1 MNKII
6 LRTLADFKAYCNSLN
21 ITPHIQLQPK
31 KHQNMRGE
39 YLHQI
44 QAKHDVFDIL
54 IDEPVAYKEKRQ
66 PLEEGY
72 KLSEI

>member
-1 MNKII
+1 MSKII
-6 LRTLADFKAYCNSLN
+6 LKTVAEFKAYCASLN
-21 ITPHIQLQPK
+21 INRVHLQPK

-39 YLHQI
+39 YLHHI
-44 QAKHDVFDIL
+44 SAKHDVFDIL
-54 IDEPVAYKEKRQ
+54 IDEPIAYKEKRQ

>member
-1 MNKII
+1 MSKII
-6 LRTLADFKAYCNSLN
+6 LRTVAEFKAYCKSLN

-31 KHQNMRGE
+31 KHQTMRGE
-39 YLHQI
+39 FLHEIKAQ
-44 QAKHDVFDIL
+44 HDVFDIL

-66 PLEEGY
+66 PLEQGY